1 MGNNGASVG
10 SVEYQINEDD
20 ARFTIVI
27 AKVAFVPR
35 PCVSEF
41 SQLVSD
47 RGGEN
52 RASRGWL
59 TWQ

>member
-1 MGNNGASVG
+1 M
-10 SVEYQINEDD
+10 EYQINEDD

-47 RGGEN
+47 PWRGGEN